1 MPPCIQQ
8 ILARAEELRE
18 GSDSWRLDT
27 ELLLAEALATTREY
41 LFTWPLR
48 EVDAQAQQA
57 FEKFFARRVAGEPLA
72 YILGRKD
79 FWDFQ
84 LQVNSHVLIPR
95 PETELLV
102 ENALMLAKSGPARV
116 NHIVDLGT
124 GSGAIAIALARELPA
139 CQLLAVDL
147 SPDALDV
154 ARENSERLQVRNLQ
168 FKQGSWCEGLEPAK
182 YDLVVSNPPY
192 VAVDDAHLQQVGL
205 SYEPGLALISSGN
218 GLGDIEKIAQQSRVV
233 LRKNGWLLV
242 EHGYQQGV
250 DVKDIFSELGYC
262 NVEGKQD
269 LAGRDRIT
277 FGQWQY

>member
-1 MPPCIQQ
+1 MPPSIQQ

-18 GSDSWRLDT
+18 HSDSWRLDT

-41 LFTWPLR
+41 LFTWPQR

-57 FEKFFARRVAGEPLA
+57 FEGLFARRAAGEPLA

-84 LQVNSHVLIPR
+84 LHVNSHVLVPR

-102 ENALMLAKSGPARV
+102 ENALALVKS
-116 NHIVDLGT
+116 NHAAAERIVDLGT

-139 CQLLAVDL
+139 CQVLAVDL
-147 SPDALDV
+147 SGDALAV
-154 ARENSERLQVRNLQ
+154 ARANSERLHVSNIQ
-168 FKQGSWCEGLEPAK
+168 FKLSSWCEGLEPAN

-192 VAVDDAHLQQVGL
+192 VAVDDMHLQQAGL
-205 SYEPGLALISSGN
+205 RYEPGLALIASGN
-218 GLGDIEKIAQQSRVV
+218 GLGHIKAIAEQSRGV
-233 LRKNGWLLV
+233 LRRNGWLLV

-250 DVKDIFSELGYC
+250 DVKEIFSGLGYR
-262 NVEGKQD
+262 NIAGKQD
-269 LAGRDRIT
+269 LAGRDRIS